1 MFKNQFKIAFRNL
14 RKNKTFSL
22 INILGLALGMTCCF
36 LTLLYCWHEFNYDTF
51 HKDGDRIYQV
61 EYRINRGEE
70 IKIARIPSP
79 IGPVLVDNFPE
90 IEAASRFYG
99 RELSIE
105 LEETQQQFEIEN
117 VFFVDSTALNVFT
130 FDFLHGNPQRALHQP
145 DAVVISDALALKI
158 FGSTNV
164 IGKPLKLASEGGYRV
179 SGVVKEW
186 PDNAHLAFDMLIPY
200 QTVIKA
206 EPPHARERLTHFLAN
221 NWGATHSY
229 TYVKLKP
236 NQDPAKVDERFKT
249 FVAEKLPE
257 KMKDSQAFGLIP
269 IQAIHL
275 LEDGG
280 GPKPAG
286 NRSYLYLF
294 FCVGILT
301 LLIACINFV
310 NLSTASSMTR
320 AKEVGVRK
328 VLGARTSSLIG
339 QFLGESLLLS
349 FFAFIVA
356 LLLTVFSLPAMNNL
370 TGVEISTATIW
381 QPAILSIFLGIF
393 LLTGFL
399 AGSYPAFFVSRF
411 QPSTVLKGTSSSSN
425 KSWNEWLRKGLI
437 TLQFLAAIGFIAG
450 AWTVYLQLQHLQN
463 QPLGFNEELV
473 ISLPLN
479 SANNLN
485 AVLRPGDPGMRQRMN
500 SFDESL
506 LTNPNINAVTQCS
519 KLPGDGY
526 VSRHFSNDMHPPEE
540 RMIAAVLSIDY
551 DFAEALEL
559 EVVAG
564 RDFDVSHGT
573 DHLTGFM
580 LNEKAVGHFGWENA
594 ETAVGERINMEGK
607 EGMVLGVIK
616 DFHFQSLHENI
627 DPLVMDVRPGSFG
640 HFALRVNNGNM
651 QETLSFVEEKWKA
664 AFPEKVFQYAFLD
677 ETINSTYL
685 VEKRLASM
693 IGYAAFLAIFI
704 ACFGLFGLAA
714 LLTQQRFKEIGIRK
728 VLGASVTQILKLIS
742 KDFLILIGLA
752 ILIATPLT
760 WYVLKNWLADFAF
773 QISFPW
779 WVTLVSGLAVMV
791 IAFFTISAQSMK
803 AALSNPVDAIRDE

>member
-14 RKNKTFSL
+14 RKNKTFSI
-22 INILGLALGMTCCF
+22 INILGLSLGMACCF
-36 LTLLYCWHEFNYDTF
+36 LTLLYSWHEFNYDTF

-61 EYRINRGEE
+61 EYRITRGEE
-70 IKIARIPSP
+70 IKTARIPSP
-79 IGPVLVDNFPE
+79 VGPVLVDHFPE

-99 RELSIE
+99 RALSIE
-105 LEETQQQFEIEN
+105 LAETQQQFEIGN
-117 VFFVDSTALNVFT
+117 VFFVDSTVLDVFK
-130 FDFLHGNPQRALHQP
+130 FDFLHGNPQRALHHP

-164 IGKPLKLASEGGYRV
+164 IGKPLKLASEGGFRI

-200 QTVIKA
+200 QTVVKA

-236 NQDPAKVDERFKT
+236 NQDPAKVEERFKT
-249 FVAEKLPE
+249 FVAAQFPE
-257 KMKDSQAFGLIP
+257 KMKDSQGFGLIP
-269 IQAIHL
+269 IQTIHL
-275 LEDGG
+275 LEEGG

-286 NRSYLYLF
+286 NKAYLYLF
-294 FCVGILT
+294 LGVGVLT

-328 VLGARTSSLIG
+328 VLGARTAGLIG
-339 QFLGESLLLS
+339 QFLGESILSS
-349 FFAFIVA
+349 FFAFVVA
-356 LLLTVFSLPAMNNL
+356 MMITIGSLPAINNL
-370 TGVEISTATIW
+370 TGVEIPSDAIW
-381 QPAILSIFLGIF
+381 QPNILFLFSGIF

-399 AGSYPAFFVSRF
+399 AGLYPAFFVSRF
-411 QPSTVLKGTSSSSN
+411 QPGSVLKGTSITGA
-425 KSWNEWLRKGLI
+425 KSWNAWLRKGLI

-463 QPLGFNEELV
+463 QPLGFNQELV
-473 ISLPLN
+473 LSLPLN

-485 AVLRPGDPGMRQRMN
+485 SVLRPGDPGLRQRMN
-500 SFDESL
+500 TFDEAL
-506 LTNPNINAVTQCS
+506 LANPNINAVTQCS
-519 KLPGDGY
+519 KLPGEGY
-526 VSRHFSNDMHPPEE
+526 VSRHFSNEMYPPEE
-540 RMIAAVLSIDY
+540 RMTAAVLSIDY

-559 EVVAG
+559 EIVAG
-564 RDFDVSHGT
+564 RDFDASHGT

-580 LNEKAVGHFGWENA
+580 LNEKAAGYFGWENA
-594 ETAVGERINMEGK
+594 EAAVGASINMEGK
-607 EGMVLGVIK
+607 EGMVLGVVK
-616 DFHFQSLHENI
+616 DFHFESLHETI

-640 HFALRVNNGNM
+640 HFALRVNNANM
-651 QETLSFVEEKWKA
+651 PETLSFIEEKWKV
-664 AFPEKVFQYAFLD
+664 AFPEKVFQYTFLD

-685 VEKRLASM
+685 VEKRQVSI

-728 VLGASVTQILKLIS
+728 VLGASVSQILQLIS
-742 KDFLILIGLA
+742 KDFLVLIGLA
-752 ILIATPLT
+752 ILLATPLT
-760 WYVLKNWLADFAF
+760 WYILKNWLNDFAY

-779 WVTLVSGLAVMV
+779 WVTLVSGLAVML
-791 IAFFTISAQSMK
+791 IAFVTISVQSMR
-803 AALSNPVDAIRDE
+803 AARSNPVDAIRDE